1 MEMNNQVSPLVTKNQ
16 ERNSCLYHSVEFLLK
31 NSINILELGRMLF
44 PFFIHLGFSVHQLY
58 ASKTDRYL
66 LTFEPLDIIQVLVPS
81 FVVTSFGG
89 WSNADGLL
97 MEIETATSKGK
108 MIHYGPFQHKDGVL
122 GIYVSSEYYLVR
134 LTNESPHTVSIAL
147 KFSDYIPSGESI
159 YPGYLT
165 LETSETDPR
174 TLLDPI
180 IYGNS
185 NSKHENL
192 AVFLIFIFPASFIF
206 CCVLCCC
213 YCCCCD

>member
-1 MEMNNQVSPLVTKNQ
+1 MDDTVCNPVTKNQ
-16 ERNSCLYHSVEFLLK
+16 ERNSCLYHSVELRLK
-31 NSINILELGRMLF
+31 NSRNIRELRRMLF
-44 PFFIHLGFSVHQLY
+44 PFFIPLGFSIHQLY
-58 ASKTDRYL
+58 PSKTDRYF

-97 MEIETATSKGK
+97 VDMETATSKGK
-108 MIHYGPFQHKDGVL
+108 MIHYGPFQRKDGVL

-147 KFSDYIPSGESI
+147 LFSDYIPSREAI
-159 YPGYLT
+159 YPGFLT
-165 LETSETDPR
+165 LETSESDPR

-185 NSKHENL
+185 NSKHQNL
-192 AVFLIFIFPASFIF
+192 ATFLIFIFPASFVF
-206 CCVLCCC
+206 CFVLCCC
-213 YCCCCD
+213 YFC